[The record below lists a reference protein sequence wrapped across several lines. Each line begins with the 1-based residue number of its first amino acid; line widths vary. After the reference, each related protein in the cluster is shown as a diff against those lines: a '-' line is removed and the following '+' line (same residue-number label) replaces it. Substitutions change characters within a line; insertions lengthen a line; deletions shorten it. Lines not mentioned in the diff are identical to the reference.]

1 MFHEIHDLSLNVF
14 DESGAVNGWVEI
26 FYKRCMF
33 PKDVLN
39 FNSCLFLLLNLLSV
53 ITAFLCKEFL

>member
-14 DESGAVNGWVEI
+14 DEI